1 MGVELLKLET
11 SPNPEKK
18 LRATFKTDSGR
29 EKHTDFGARGMDD
42 YTLTK
47 DKEQRERYR
56 TRHAKDLE
64 TGDPT
69 RAGLLSYYILWGPT
83 TSRQENLRL
92 YKKRF
97 NL

>member
-1 MGVELLKLET
+1 MKLLRVVKSHDPDKKFDAVFET
-11 SPNPEKK
+11 D
-18 LRATFKTDSGR
+18 TGR
-29 EKHTDFGARGMDD
+29 QKIASFGSRGMDD
-42 YTLTK
+42 YTLTG

-69 RAGLLSYYILWGPT
+69 RAGYLSYYILWGDS
-83 TSRQENLRL
+83 TSIQKNIQNFKR
-92 YKKRF
+92 RF

>member
-1 MGVELLKLET
+1 MKLLRVIP

-18 LRATFKTDSGR
+18 YRAIFQSETGR
-29 EKHTDFGARGMDD
+29 EKSTDFGARG
-42 YTLTK
+42 YTDFIK
-47 DKEQRERYR
+47 SGDVEKRERYR

-69 RAGLLSYYILWGPT
+69 RAGHLSYYLLWGQ
-83 TSRQENLRL
+83 SRSMATNLRA
-92 YKKRF
+92 YKSKF